1 MTKTLADRSTRQ
13 LKADAKAIT
22 TSTHV
27 DGGMLATID
36 KELRRRKAAE
46 LPNIH
51 PADELCA
58 VREEMKILQARSEE
72 LRDQLLAEGA
82 SLKGDQYTAQI
93 QPGVRET
100 LDRKAITEAFG
111 EAAVAPF
118 IKATAFKTVKLVEN
132 PEHAKA

>member
-1 MTKTLADRSTRQ
+1 MPFIKRVKT
-13 LKADAKAIT
+13 
-22 TSTHV
+22 
-27 DGGMLATID
+27 
-36 KELRRRKAAE
+36 E

-58 VREEMKILQARSEE
+58 VREEIKILTNRADQ

-82 SLKGDQYTAQI
+82 SLKGDQYTAVI
-93 QPGVRET
+93 QPGTRET

-118 IKATAFKTVKLVEN
+118 IKSTAFKTVKLVES
-132 PEHAKA
+132 A

>member
-1 MTKTLADRSTRQ
+1 MTKTLANRSRKNTPEAR
-13 LKADAKAIT
+13 LDEAALAVAANILAAKERA
-22 TSTHV
+22 
-27 DGGMLATID
+27 
-36 KELRRRKAAE
+36 

-82 SLKGDQYTAQI
+82 DLKGDQYTAAI
-93 QPGVRET
+93 IPGVRET

-118 IKATAFKTVKLVEN
+118 VKATNYKTVKLVEN
-132 PEHAKA
+132 